1 MSKRLVV
8 IPAFFITII
17 LASCAFVS
25 AQQPQPADGP
35 SQQMQ
40 QRMPPPPPDLADAM
54 FPPEMIMQHAR
65 ELNLTSEQK
74 TFMRDE
80 IQKTTTRFNDL
91 QWQLQ
96 DAMEALHETMKANQV
111 NEQQALAQLNKVL
124 DAEREIKTLHM
135 GMAIRIKNKLTP
147 DQQMKLQTMRG
158 PQAPRKGPGG
168 AGGPDGPG
176 RGPRPDGPR
185 PGGPGGSGPGGPGG
199 GGPRPGGRPGGPPNF

>member
-1 MSKRLVV
+1 MSQRLIV
-8 IPAFFITII
+8 IPAFVITII

-25 AQQPQPADGP
+25 AQQPPPGDGAG
-35 SQQMQ
+35 QQMQ
-40 QRMPPPPPDLADAM
+40 PRMPQPPDDPLADAM
-54 FPPEMIMQHAR
+54 VPPEKSMQHAR
-65 ELNLTSEQK
+65 ELNLTPEQK

-147 DQQMKLQTMRG
+147 EQQMQLQSMRRSMGPGPDGPERGRPSGPDGPERG
-158 PQAPRKGPGG
+158 P
-168 AGGPDGPG
+168 GPG
-176 RGPRPDGPR
+176 RGPGGPRVPGGPGPR
-185 PGGPGGSGPGGPGG
+185 PGGPGLA
-199 GGPRPGGRPGGPPNF
+199 RPGGPP

>member
-1 MSKRLVV
+1 MSKRFIV
-8 IPAFFITII
+8 IPAFVITII

-25 AQQPQPADGP
+25 AQQPPPGDGAG
-35 SQQMQ
+35 QQMQ
-40 QRMPPPPPDLADAM
+40 PRMPQPPDDPLADAM

-65 ELNLTSEQK
+65 ELNLTPEQK
-74 TFMRDE
+74 AFMRDE

-111 NEQQALAQLNKVL
+111 NEQQALAQLGKVL

-147 DQQMKLQTMRG
+147 DQQTKLQLIRSTIA
-158 PQAPRKGPGG
+158 APRLDPRMGP
-168 AGGPDGPG
+168 GPDGPG
-176 RGPRPDGPR
+176 RVP
-185 PGGPGGSGPGGPGG
+185 GPGRGPEGPGGPGPRPAG
-199 GGPRPGGRPGGPPNF
+199 PDPGKRGGPRSS